1 MPDLATLVARLIL
14 RPEAQPF
21 GQAIGRLQ
29 ALGFEPVAAWA
40 LLLNWLEGKFIG
52 ASLERHAARLLR
64 QAMREVPRSNRRRAE
79 AELAALF

>member
-21 GQAIGRLQ
+21 GEAIGRLQ
-29 ALGFEPVAAWA
+29 ALGFEHVAAWA

-64 QAMREVPRSNRRRAE
+64 QAMREAPRSNRRRAE